1 MEHITAYAFATLH
14 VSQAHNA
21 PSMTFTV
28 DQYIAQRS
36 SNAARPA
43 LHHLS
48 EYVHDLKIPDSVF
61 EMEAMR
67 TVVRESAMMAQIVND
82 LLSLNKE
89 VRQEPDSV
97 SLITVLMQQRGLTP
111 QQAVN
116 SAVELLRQSQ
126 RRFVEAEKRGED
138 GIRDRSE
145 KVKRDVRQ
153 FIGTGKDWVVGALK
167 WRYETPRYMGGA
179 RVLENGDVLFL
190 LGGNAQLVKEE
201 GEMENSLQQ
210 WVECSRERSHN
221 VK

>member
-14 VSQAHNA
+14 VNQAHNA
-21 PSMTFTV
+21 PNMTFTV

-36 SNAARPA
+36 SNAAGPA

-67 TVVRESAMMAQIVND
+67 TVVKEGAIMAQIVND

-89 VRQEPDSV
+89 VKQEPDSV

-116 SAVELLRQSQ
+116 SAVELLREIQ
-126 RRFVEAEKRGED
+126 RRFVEAEKPVKD

-145 KVKRDVRQ
+145 KVQRDVRQ
-153 FIGTGKDWVVGALK
+153 FIGTGNDWVVGALK
-167 WRYETPRYMGGA
+167 WSYETPRYMNGA
-179 RVLENGDVLFL
+179 RVLENVSVLFL

-201 GEMENSLQQ
+201 GEKVNPLQQ
-210 WVECSRERSHN
+210 WVECS
-221 VK
+221 